1 MGLFENSHFPY
12 TNFHELNL
20 DKIMDVTKDAKETAD
35 RAETKADQAAATVG
49 TFDQRIT
56 ENTENIDNAQERITA
71 VNAVVV
77 HHSNQIVDLSQTDS
91 NINSDL
97 LHTHTEIN
105 ELSLRVD
112 ATEGDIQTLKI
123 DKTSCQVAQG
133 TLDAGVLVG
142 TVTQQLTP
150 DSPVETIRL
159 YAPTAGSTVVR
170 AIDIPFNTTGVTP
183 EMTGNTVQAA
193 IEELNTGIAD
203 GLNALNHQTI
213 EPKPDNYL
221 KYDDGDLSERYSGP
235 HDDLEYLFEKI
246 VSNIK
251 GMFKTLAKNVYYD
264 NADDSIALN
273 ASYYSGNITG
283 GQTTIYIMIPYNKIV
298 QRYDGFDYGNY
309 HTVTNPIDNPNN
321 YSWVLNGNITVRG
334 VNGYILNNVDLASSS
349 ITAISCV
356 AVESG
361 IQIKLTIPA
370 ASGSANNSPI
380 NAWFSGNDPYIRF
393 YK

>member
-20 DKIMDVTKDAKETAD
+20 DKIVDVTKEAKETAD

-56 ENTENIDNAQERITA
+56 KNTNNIDILGDRITG
-71 VNAVVV
+71 VNNAVAV
-77 HHSNQIVDLSQTDS
+77 HTNQIGDLIQADSDIKSDLMHTQTD
-91 NINSDL
+91 IND
-97 LHTHTEIN
+97 
-105 ELSLRVD
+105 LSLRVD
-112 ATEGDIQTLKI
+112 ATEGDIQTLEI
-123 DKTSCQVAQG
+123 NKTLCQVAQG

-150 DSPVETIRL
+150 DSPIETIRL

-170 AIDIPFNTTGVTP
+170 AVDVPFNTTGVTP

-203 GLNALNHQTI
+203 GLNSLNHQTI
-213 EPKPDNYL
+213 DPDPDQHLSYV
-221 KYDDGDLSERYSGP
+221 DGDLSVRYSGP
-235 HDDLEYLFEKI
+235 NDDLEYLFEKI
-246 VSNIK
+246 VNNIQ

-264 NADDSIALN
+264 NARDRIALN
-273 ASYYSGNITG
+273 SSYYSGSITG
-283 GQTTIYIMIPYNKIV
+283 GQSAIYIMIPYNKIV
-298 QRYDGFDYGNY
+298 QRYDGFNYGNY
-309 HTVTNPIDNPNN
+309 HAVTNPIDNPNN
-321 YSWVLNGNITVRG
+321 YSWVLKGSITVRG

-370 ASGSANNSPI
+370 ASGSVNNSPI
-380 NAWFSGNDPYIRF
+380 NAWFSGNNPYIEF
-393 YK
+393 YT

>member
-20 DKIMDVTKDAKETAD
+20 DKIVDVTKEAKETAD

-56 ENTENIDNAQERITA
+56 ENTENIDNAQDRITG
-71 VNAVVV
+71 VNAAVGV
-77 HHSNQIVDLSQTDS
+77 HSNQITDLIGQTSKLGTD
-91 NINSDL
+91 IMHTNSDV
-97 LHTHTEIN
+97 N
-105 ELSLRVD
+105 ELRLRVD
-112 ATEGDIQTLKI
+112 ATEDDIESLKI
-123 DKTSCQVAQG
+123 DKTSCQVEQG

-170 AIDIPFNTTGVTP
+170 AVDVPFNTTGVTP

-193 IEELNTGIAD
+193 IEELNTGIAA
-203 GLNALNHQTI
+203 GLGALNHQTI
-213 EPKPDNYL
+213 DPDPDNYL
-221 KYDDGDLSERYSGP
+221 AYDDGDLSERYSGP
-235 HDDLEYLFEKI
+235 NDNLEYLFEKI
-246 VSNIK
+246 VNNIK

-264 NADDSIALN
+264 NTRDRIALN
-273 ASYYSGNITG
+273 GSYYSGSITG
-283 GQTTIYIMIPYNKIV
+283 GQSTIYIMIPYNKIV
-298 QRYDGFDYGNY
+298 QRYDGFNYGNY
-309 HTVTNPIDNPNN
+309 HAVTNPIDNPSN
-321 YSWVLNGNITVRG
+321 YRWVLNGSITVRG

-361 IQIKLTIPA
+361 VQIKLTIPA
-370 ASGSANNSPI
+370 ASGSVNNSPV
-380 NAWFSGNDPYIRF
+380 NAWFSGNNPYIEF